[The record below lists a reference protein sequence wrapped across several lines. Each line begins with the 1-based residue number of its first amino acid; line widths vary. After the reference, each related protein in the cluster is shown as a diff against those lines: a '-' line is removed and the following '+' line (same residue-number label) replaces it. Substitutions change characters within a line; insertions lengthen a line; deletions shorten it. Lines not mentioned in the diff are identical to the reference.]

1 MGKSGGDDLLIN
13 ELFVHGKDILVPY
26 LTNLFNYS
34 FESGIFPSAWTE
46 GLLVPLHK
54 KGNYNNADNFGVI
67 ILLSV
72 LGKLYTRVLNNRL
85 DKWAES
91 YRFYIEAQFG
101 FRKGRS
107 TVDCVFILQGI
118 IQKFLQSGIK
128 LYAFFV
134 DYSKAF
140 YYIVRNNLWFK
151 LITNGVRGKLL
162 DIIMSMYRS

>member
-54 KGNYNNADNFGVI
+54 KGNYNNAENFRGI
-67 ILLSV
+67 TLLSV

-85 DKWAES
+85 HKWAES
-91 YRFYIEAQFG
+91 YRIYIEAQIG

-107 TVDCVFILQGI
+107 TVDCMFILQNV
-118 IQKFLQSGIK
+118 IQKFLQSGKK
-128 LYAFFV
+128 LYAFLLTILKR
-134 DYSKAF
+134 S
-140 YYIVRNNLWFK
+140 
-151 LITNGVRGKLL
+151 ITL
-162 DIIMSMYRS
+162 

>member
-1 MGKSGGDDLLIN
+1 M
-13 ELFVHGKDILVPY
+13 
-26 LTNLFNYS
+26 
-34 FESGIFPSAWTE
+34 
-46 GLLVPLHK
+46 PLHK

-72 LGKLYTRVLNNRL
+72 LGKLYTRVLNNWL

-91 YRFYIEAQFG
+91 YRIYIEAQFG

-107 TVDCVFILQGI
+107 TVDCVFILQGL
-118 IQKFLQSGIK
+118 IQKFLRSGIK

-140 YYIVRNNLWFK
+140 DYIVRNNLWFK
-151 LITNGVRGKLL
+151 LITNGVRGKSL